1 VDAAARQQL
10 IAELCEFKGRG
21 PATDA
26 ERRAGNFLAARL
38 RKGGRQAEVVPT
50 FVHPQ
55 HALVFAAHA
64 ALAVAGSVVG
74 TKSPGI
80 GFALVLIAATSLYL
94 DANTRFYL
102 LRRLFFRRG
111 SQNIVSP
118 GQRPEAPLRLI
129 LVAHYDTAR
138 TGWIYGA
145 PTRLLNSLAPRTRV
159 IFSPLRLLFWG
170 GIAALLP
177 ILGAQM
183 AKFDPGWIKILQLLP
198 TAGLIVAVFALVD
211 VALSE
216 HVPGANDNASGV
228 AAVLSAAEELD
239 ADSPAN
245 LDVWVVLPGAETCIA
260 EGMRAF
266 VRDPRAQLD
275 RERTAIV
282 NVTAVGSGPPRFEVS
297 EGAFASIPLD
307 RRLIEL
313 AVALADADDEK
324 SGFGAEPVRTALVDD
339 AMPAIVRKIP
349 AITIR
354 DGFLPPH
361 HHLPSDTPE
370 NVDAD
375 SLTKATGF
383 VVSLVRLLDREV
395 GRGAK
400 E

>member
-1 VDAAARQQL
+1 M
-10 IAELCEFKGRG
+10 
-21 PATDA
+21 
-26 ERRAGNFLAARL
+26 
-38 RKGGRQAEVVPT
+38 PT

-74 TKSPGI
+74 TKSPGV

-94 DANTRFYL
+94 DGNTRFYL

-118 GQRPEAPLRLI
+118 GPRPEAPLRLI
-129 LVAHYDTAR
+129 LVAHYDAAR

-145 PTRLLNSLAPRTRV
+145 PMKYLNSLAPRTRV
-159 IFSPLRLLFWG
+159 VFSPLRLFFWG
-170 GIAALLP
+170 GIVPLLP

-183 AKFDPGWIKILQLLP
+183 AHFDPGWIKILQLLP
-198 TAGLIVAVFALVD
+198 TAGLIVAAFALID
-211 VALSE
+211 VALSD

-239 ADSPAN
+239 SDSPAN
-245 LDVWVVLPGAETCIA
+245 LDVWVVLTGAEACIA

-275 RERTAIV
+275 RERTAVV

-307 RRLIEL
+307 RRLTEL
-313 AVALADADDEK
+313 ALALAGADEEGE

-339 AMPAIVRKIP
+339 ALAAIVRKIP

-354 DGFLPPH
+354 DGYLPPH
-361 HHLPSDTPE
+361 HHLPSDTPDQIDGE
-370 NVDAD
+370 Q
-375 SLTKATGF
+375 LTKATGF

-395 GRGAK
+395 GRGTK